1 MYLFTIFFEKYR
13 YKLKTRIELL
23 AKVGSYPR
31 QEKIIL
37 CHGVFDEMVPVMMGR
52 NALDAMVQAGNPCE
66 WNGYRMG
73 HEVNLP
79 ELNRIKEWLH
89 DALQ

>member
-1 MYLFTIFFEKYR
+1 MCIRDRTYNSESDDANKTTPILF
-13 YKLKTRIELL
+13 
-23 AKVGSYPR
+23 
-31 QEKIIL
+31 